1 MGSRARL
8 GMLAL
13 AVVATAALTPVLRS
27 PAEAYAGASIPVH
40 GRLLVAQPDAP
51 GRLPTYAVALTDGDI
66 VPIRGTFDPGV
77 RTGDVFD
84 GRLAL
89 PATVTSTLSDH
100 GESGATAALRVVDRR
115 SLTLAV
121 VGASTITEVSAA
133 TAPTTHAQFVAAVDN
148 HGPLGQS
155 DSQLLGHVSAV
166 GSYWKGEADGAIS
179 SIDVPSTVAHY
190 DTALST
196 TDCGLGNDFFAL
208 VQEAAAQFPGIQI
221 GGSDQLV
228 LFVPQ
233 SCSSGGVVGEGTV
246 GSSFASGGAL
256 IVKAGAAIE
265 GTYAHETGHNY
276 GFEHANVRWSGSSME
291 YYGIYDVMGFAL
303 NGVNQLTALSTP
315 FRVFQ
320 GITQPGEIQTV
331 DLGARTVPVHATA
344 TIETRSDDAGLRS
357 VRVVDPDTG
366 RTLYLDYRSGTG
378 QDAGSAYLAEWG
390 LSSSKGVVR
399 YARGV
404 VITAARSG
412 GGVDAMVVDG
422 AGDTSL
428 GAGDTWRN
436 ASRTLAVHVTGIDA
450 AGAHVTVDF
459 TLGKLASAKPRISGK
474 PHVGRTLTA
483 RHGTWTPGTTF
494 SYTWHA
500 NGKRI
505 KRATTTK
512 LRLTKAQKGKRI
524 SVTVTGKKQGYTPVS
539 KTSAKTRKI
548 R

>member
-13 AVVATAALTPVLRS
+13 ALVATAALTPALVA
-27 PAEAYAGASIPVH
+27 PAEAIGGTSIPVH

-51 GRLPTYAVALTDGDI
+51 GLRPTYAVALADGDV
-66 VPIRGTFDPGV
+66 VPVSASFGPGV
-77 RTGDVFD
+77 RTGAVFD
-84 GRLAL
+84 GQLAV
-89 PATVTSTLSDH
+89 PATVTRSLADH

-121 VGASTITEVSAA
+121 VGTPTITEVSAA
-133 TAPTTHAQFVAAVDN
+133 ITPTTHAQFVAAVDN
-148 HGPLGQS
+148 QGPLGQT

-166 GSYWKGEADGAIS
+166 GAYWKGEADGAIG
-179 SIDVPSTVAHY
+179 SIEVPSTVTHY
-190 DTALST
+190 DTALSAS
-196 TDCGLGNDFFAL
+196 DCGLGHDFFAV

-228 LFVPQ
+228 LFVPP
-233 SCSSGGVVGEGTV
+233 SCSSGGVVGEATV

-256 IVKAGAAIE
+256 IVKAGGAIE

-276 GFEHANVRWSGSSME
+276 GFEHANVRWSGTSME
-291 YYGIYDVMGFAL
+291 YYGIYDVMGFAIT
-303 NGVNQLTALSTP
+303 GVNQLTALSTP

-320 GITQPGEIQTV
+320 GITRPGEIQAV
-331 DLGARTVPVHATA
+331 DLGARTVPVRATA
-344 TIETRSDDAGLRS
+344 TIRPRSDDAGTRS

-378 QDAGSAYLAEWG
+378 QDAGSAYLARPS
-390 LSSSKGVVR
+390 LSSSKGSVR
-399 YARGV
+399 YAPGV

-422 AGDTSL
+422 SGHTSLAAGDVWHNR
-428 GAGDTWRN
+428 AH
-436 ASRTLAVHVTGIDA
+436 TLAVRVTGIDA

-459 TLGKLASAKPRISGK
+459 TLGKLTTAKPRISGK
-474 PHVGRTLTA
+474 PHVGRTLKA
-483 RHGTWTPGTTF
+483 RPGAWTSGTTF

-505 KRATTTK
+505 KGATTAK
-512 LRLTKAQKGKRI
+512 LRLTKAQKGKRV
-524 SVTVTGKKQGYTPVS
+524 SVSVTGKKRGYTTVS